1 MSIAAS
7 ILSGM
12 LFVSALVLFLRGA
25 WKGGKGFTI
34 DEIDLSKLPGNFGGV
49 KHDDNSDANA
59 RQEGFI

>member
-1 MSIAAS
+1 MVAWT
-7 ILSGM
+7 LSWI
-12 LFVSALVLFLRGA
+12 FAGA
-25 WKGGKGFTI
+25 KGFTI